1 MSRISV
7 ANLMF
12 NSDNYEDLILFPIE
26 DGYGLGTKY
35 DWNLW
40 TVPQT
45 YLDGAARPYDMGRG
59 VGGGS
64 LINGMCCKFPGHLTS
79 LMNLNG
85 LVRCHFEP

>member
-1 MSRISV
+1 MP
-7 ANLMF
+7 

-40 TVPQT
+40 TVPQI

-64 LINGMCCKFPGHLTS
+64 LINGMCCKYPGHLPS
-79 LMNLNG
+79 SMNPNG
-85 LVRCHFEP
+85 LVRYQI